1 MNLQRPQ
8 HVPGFALLPFGV
20 GNTRP
25 TDDELIHLADDRDHD
40 PLVRAL
46 AAALEEARTAID
58 GAKAEAREAEKRA
71 DEEESRADAA
81 EGERDNA
88 IEAADAFRDLL
99 DEVVQSLH
107 GMVDGELVERIKD
120 ARAAHPSEAE
130 KAAAERERKAKEA
143 AMIAE
148 AVAGLPGFAALWP
161 GDRGSLVTLRYKV
174 QRGRVWRNSSLTC
187 RLFAEQIPALT
198 NAYHSILRQHPGA
211 SVSLALA

>member
-8 HVPGFALLPFGV
+8 HVPGFALLPFGA

-25 TDDELIHLADDRDHD
+25 TDDELIRLADDRDHD
-40 PLVRAL
+40 PLVRAMAASIEEGIGAL
-46 AAALEEARTAID
+46 ALAEEQTN
-58 GAKAEAREAEKRA
+58 EANTRA
-71 DEEESRADAA
+71 DEEEKRADAA

-88 IEAADAFRDLL
+88 IEVGDTFRDLL
-99 DEVVQSLH
+99 DEVLLVLH
-107 GMVDGELVERIKD
+107 PTQHADLMERIKD

-130 KAAAERERKAKEA
+130 KAAAERERKAEEV

-161 GDRGSLVTLRYKV
+161 GDRGSRVTLRYKV

-187 RLFAEQIPALT
+187 RLFVEQIPALT